1 MVAPPHLLP
10 ICQVVKH
17 VSGLLRSPDPQ
28 VTIGDLT
35 HQSVTNTPLKIQVD
49 FNQRLVIQDA
59 RTIVDD
65 EAALPRHV
73 NCISTRTIIRRVL
86 IIQCHNQL
94 LLFVF
99 SHVCEISVYMVN
111 SCNQEAGTSAYIYK
125 TLWRGNTQ

>member
-1 MVAPPHLLP
+1 MAALPHLLP

-49 FNQRLVIQDA
+49 FNQMLVIQDA
-59 RTIVDD
+59 KTIVDD

-86 IIQCHNQL
+86 IIQCHDQL

-99 SHVCEISVYMVN
+99 SHVCENSVCKVN

-125 TLWRGNTQ
+125 TLWRGKTQ